1 MTSMTMRMMTPDL
14 MLPWESSERE
24 DARYRKILR
33 NLLAALLAFGI
44 VMPFLPVEELS
55 REKQETLPPHLARV
69 VLEKKVLPPPP
80 PPKPVEKKVEKQP
93 EKPVEKKPE
102 PKPEPKPK
110 EPLPPP
116 VDRVEEARKVAAVS
130 GVLAFQD
137 ALADMRDSVDIDS
150 LGDTGMS
157 RGESQAAKTE
167 RSIIAGAARGGS
179 GGIQTGN
186 LSRDTGGPALS
197 GRETTRVESTIAAN
211 AADRGDSSASARLGG
226 RSDESI
232 RRVMDRNKGA
242 IFAVYN
248 RALRKDPTLAGKL
261 VFEMQIDP
269 SGAISSLTL
278 VSSELADES
287 LTQKILARIR
297 MIRFEAADVV
307 ATTVNYSFDF
317 LPY

>member
-110 EPLPPP
+110 EPPPP

-150 LGDTGMS
+150 LGDTGIS

-197 GRETTRVESTIAAN
+197 GRETTRVESTIAVN

-261 VFEMQIDP
+261 VFEMQIDS

>member
-1 MTSMTMRMMTPDL
+1 MTSMTMRVVPPEL
-14 MLPWESSERE
+14 QLPWESSERE

-33 NLLAALLAFGI
+33 NLLMALLAFGI

-55 REKQETLPPHLARV
+55 REKQEALPPHLARV
-69 VLEKKVLPPPP
+69 VLEKKELPPPP
-80 PPKPVEKKVEKQP
+80 PPPKSVEKKVEK
-93 EKPVEKKPE
+93 PVEKTPE

-110 EPLPPP
+110 EPPPKP

-137 ALADMRDSVDIDS
+137 ALADMRDSVDVDS

-157 RGESQAAKTE
+157 RGEAQAAKTE

-197 GRETTRVESTIAAN
+197 GRETTKVESTIAAN
-211 AADRGDSSASARLGG
+211 AADRGDRNASARLGG

-261 VFEMQIDP
+261 VFEMRIDP

-297 MIRFEAADVV
+297 MIRFDAADVV

>member
-1 MTSMTMRMMTPDL
+1 MTSMTMRIVPPEL
-14 MLPWESSERE
+14 LLPWESSERE

-33 NLLAALLAFGI
+33 NLLMALLAFGI

-55 REKQETLPPHLARV
+55 REKQEALPPHLARV

-80 PPKPVEKKVEKQP
+80 PPPKPVEKKVEK
-93 EKPVEKKPE
+93 PVEKTPETKPE
-102 PKPEPKPK
+102 PKPVEPPPK
-110 EPLPPP
+110 P

-137 ALADMRDSVDIDS
+137 ALADMRDSVDVDS

-157 RGESQAAKTE
+157 RGEAQAAKTE
-167 RSIIAGAARGGS
+167 RSIIAGAAKGGS

-197 GRETTRVESTIAAN
+197 GRETTKVESTIAAN
-211 AADRGDSSASARLGG
+211 AADRGDSTASARLGG

-297 MIRFEAADVV
+297 MIRFDAADVV